1 MTFQKQHSG
10 FSKAEEAERRNV
22 KLELNCLT
30 KEELLKVK
38 EVTENMGKKIAMK
51 TGNTGHGNILQL
63 LEK

>member
-1 MTFQKQHSG
+1 MAESDKFLTYPENKMTFQKQHSG

-38 EVTENMGKKIAMK
+38 EVTENMGKK
-51 TGNTGHGNILQL
+51 
-63 LEK
+63 

>member
-1 MTFQKQHSG
+1 MAESDKFLTYPENKMTFQKQHSG

-38 EVTENMGKKIAMK
+38 EVTENMRKK
-51 TGNTGHGNILQL
+51 
-63 LEK
+63 